1 MNNVYLCLDSQ
12 ILFLKS
18 FGFTIICF
26 SLECSGLCF
35 QGTWRC
41 ALWILKFKAS
51 FILGKISWI
60 MLFKYLFCFTASSVS
75 SIIWIFDFLFL
86 EFHMNISFPHI
97 YFFPFFKNSLWFFSL
112 FFFTSHT
119 SLYYIFHGGLFL
131 PEYLLI
137 MLKQSRILWSL
148 PPHNVLCLLL
158 SVENF
163 SQGISLIREMWKQ
176 RKTVKGD

>member
-60 MLFKYLFCFTASSVS
+60 MLFKYSVS
-75 SIIWIFDFLFL
+75 QLLQYLQLYEYLISFFLSFIWISLSPKSIFSPFLKIPFDFFHFSSLHPIPPFIIFSMGVYSFL
-86 EFHMNISFPHI
+86 STCSLGWNRAGSCGPCLPTMSSASFC
-97 YFFPFFKNSLWFFSL
+97 LW
-112 FFFTSHT
+112 
-119 SLYYIFHGGLFL
+119 
-131 PEYLLI
+131 
-137 MLKQSRILWSL
+137 
-148 PPHNVLCLLL
+148 
-158 SVENF
+158 
-163 SQGISLIREMWKQ
+163 
-176 RKTVKGD
+176 KTLAKE